1 MELIPRQNGDGEE
14 MMLTMFGRCKN
25 PLPWG
30 REYKNLIPD
39 EKSSVDISTCSS
51 DNQNRWSCVTGKDA
65 KLPGRRRTK
74 HVLIP
79 LIGVE
84 RTPMGHGSES
94 DRMWPS
100 QPLKGQSTP
109 GSCSKKFCKIGII
122 ALSFLFDKYCLIID

>member
-1 MELIPRQNGDGEE
+1 MRISLINAHMSTTLHGLSLIVRETYTETRNLHGINSPRQNGDGEE

-74 HVLIP
+74 
-79 LIGVE
+79 
-84 RTPMGHGSES
+84 
-94 DRMWPS
+94 
-100 QPLKGQSTP
+100 
-109 GSCSKKFCKIGII
+109 
-122 ALSFLFDKYCLIID
+122 